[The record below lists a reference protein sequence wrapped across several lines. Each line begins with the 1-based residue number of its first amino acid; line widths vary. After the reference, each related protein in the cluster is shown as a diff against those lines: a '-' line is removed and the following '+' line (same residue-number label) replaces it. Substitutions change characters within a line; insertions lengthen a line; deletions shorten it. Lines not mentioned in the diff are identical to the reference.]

1 MEFTDNA
8 LKAIAQKALDRKTGA
23 RGLRS
28 IVENIL
34 TPLMYNIP
42 SDSSIEKVTITE
54 DVVNLGTE
62 PELVK
67 DPNRAPVKIQ
77 ISTNPKR
84 KARKNTTA

>member
-1 MEFTDNA
+1 
-8 LKAIAQKALDRKTGA
+8 
-23 RGLRS
+23 
-28 IVENIL
+28 
-34 TPLMYNIP
+34 MYNIP

-54 DVVNLGTE
+54 GVVNSGTE